1 MGGEILYG
9 LKMKDNKPIRPEEES
24 DQLIILKTPEQVREI
39 AAALPKRTK
48 EACRKCY
55 DRIDS
60 RNYGNEKNDEDF
72 EYTWQWLQRSLVFWT
87 RAAKEK
93 RYVLFA
99 ADQ

>member
-1 MGGEILYG
+1 M
-9 LKMKDNKPIRPEEES
+9 
-24 DQLIILKTPEQVREI
+24 
-39 AAALPKRTK
+39 
-48 EACRKCY
+48 CY